1 MGVTVVHAVAV
12 LLLVPWRW
20 ASAASASRCSYLSHT
35 FVQANMPNEFKI
47 MQSQTAMKGAGGAE
61 PNDGQ
66 VLLWDM
72 SLRRVVC
79 VNVNS
84 ILI

>member
-1 MGVTVVHAVAV
+1 MTVVHAVAV

-20 ASAASASRCSYLSHT
+20 ASAASASRCSYSYLSHT

-47 MQSQTAMKGAGGAE
+47 MQSETAMKGAGGAE

-66 VLLWDM
+66 VLLWGM

-79 VNVNS
+79 VDVNS
-84 ILI
+84 ILM